1 MDRRGFLKRLGMVAP
16 VTLLGKPPA
25 EEQARAEVFRPHEIV
40 TAAKLNRAFDEVMP
54 KVLRKMRD
62 GV

>member
-16 VTLLGKPPA
+16 VTLLGEVPV
-25 EEQARAEVFRPHEIV
+25 EERARAEVFKPHEV
-40 TAAKLNRAFDEVMP
+40 LTSDKLNRALDEVMV
-54 KVLRKMRD
+54 KVARKMRD